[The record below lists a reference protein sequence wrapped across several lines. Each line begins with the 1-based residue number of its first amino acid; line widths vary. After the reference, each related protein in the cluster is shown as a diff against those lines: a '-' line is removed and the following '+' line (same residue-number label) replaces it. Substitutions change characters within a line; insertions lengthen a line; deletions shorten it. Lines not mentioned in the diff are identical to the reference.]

1 MPTEM
6 IKIFKNLILIVFW
19 FSVLSAQDIS
29 IFFLNDGSIVQ
40 GKVVNENQHRIFV
53 KTDQGTI
60 KILPKDIIGREDL
73 AKKGDLTFMTD
84 RVDYLHKNI
93 DRLTGQLNYMND
105 SLNMALE
112 DLYDLVKNLEVLQNE
127 FEIDLL
133 RLHSQGREQKN
144 QIKYVQNDLVNQRVD
159 IAVNRQEMGGI
170 DDTVTTLNK
179 QLSLAKKKL
188 EATANQSYLISGT
201 ISNINHDI
209 SELKLGQQNQ
219 QNQIDIMAGS
229 LANIIQ
235 EVQAVRE
242 SFGEIKS
249 GIQNNQEKLSQVNEQ
264 LNIKTD
270 ELGTLIINSQNDFNQ
285 QMEVFRNSFED
296 SENQAMKER
305 KKIIADMDD
314 YSDEL
319 MKMKKTIDNLEN
331 DITTLNVLEKKIK
344 SLEASITTDN

>member
-1 MPTEM
+1 M

-19 FSVLSAQDIS
+19 CSILSSQDIS
-29 IFFLNDGSIVQ
+29 IFFLNNGSIIQ
-40 GKVVNENQHRIFV
+40 GKVVNENQNRIFV

-60 KILPKDIIGREDL
+60 KIFPKDIIGREDL

-93 DRLTGQLNYMND
+93 DRLTGQVNYMND

-127 FEIDLL
+127 YEIDLL

-179 QLSLAKKKL
+179 QLTLAKKKL
-188 EATANQSYLISGT
+188 EVTANQSYLISGT

-209 SELKLGQQNQ
+209 SELKTGQQNQ
-219 QNQIDIMAGS
+219 QNQIDIISGS
-229 LANIIQ
+229 LANLIQ
-235 EVQAVRE
+235 NVQAVRE
-242 SFGEIKS
+242 SFSEIQS
-249 GIQNNQEKLSQVNEQ
+249 GIQTNQEKISEVTEQ
-264 LNIKTD
+264 LKTQTKELNILFK
-270 ELGTLIINSQNDFNQ
+270 NNQNDFNQ
-285 QMEVFRNSFED
+285 QMEVLRNSLED
-296 SENQAMKER
+296 SEDQAMRER
-305 KKIIADMDD
+305 KKIIADIGD
-314 YSDEL
+314 YSDEFVRV
-319 MKMKKTIDNLEN
+319 KKTIDNLEN
-331 DITTLNVLEKKIK
+331 EMNNLNVLEKKIQ
-344 SLEASITTDN
+344 SLEASISNDNE